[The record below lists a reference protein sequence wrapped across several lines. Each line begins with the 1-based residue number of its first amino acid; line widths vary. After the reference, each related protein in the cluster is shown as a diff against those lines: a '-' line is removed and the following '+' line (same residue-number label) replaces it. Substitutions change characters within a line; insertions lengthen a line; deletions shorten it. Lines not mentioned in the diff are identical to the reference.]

1 MSRWGN
7 KTSREDVLTFSI
19 NIKDVLLK
27 FTTIYYTYEKRT
39 PIMKNPL
46 QAPYCEK
53 LTTSPVGSANCENS

>member
-39 PIMKNPL
+39 PIMK
-46 QAPYCEK
+46 
-53 LTTSPVGSANCENS
+53 TSPVGSANCENS